1 MINKLLIANRGEIAL
16 RILRAARELEIPT
29 VAAYSE
35 ADKDLMHVKMADE
48 SICIGPADSAQ
59 SYLNIP
65 AIISAM
71 ELSGADGVHPGYGF
85 LSENPDFAE
94 KIEKSGFDFVGPPAS
109 VIKMMGNKI
118 SAKEFALKAGLPIVP
133 GSTGPIDEEPH
144 KKAEELGYPII
155 IKAAA
160 GGGGRGMRIV
170 HSKDE
175 LEDAIE
181 LTQQESS
188 IAFGDSTVYME
199 KFLKNP
205 RHIEIQVLADR
216 HGNFLHLGDRDCS
229 LQRRHQKVIE
239 EAPAIGIKD
248 EKRQE
253 IYDQCIEACKQMNYV
268 SAGTFEFLYE
278 NDNFYFIEMNTR
290 IQVEHPV
297 TESVTGLD
305 LVKLQLGIARD
316 EELKVKQEDV
326 VLDGHAI
333 ECRINAEHPETFI
346 PSPGKIVEY
355 HAPGGIGVRMDSHL
369 YKDYV
374 DTPHYDSLIAKVI
387 CRANDREDA
396 RARLLRALD
405 EMYILGIDT
414 NLEMHRKLVTDPN
427 FIKGGVSINYL
438 ENLNKE
444 DSKDVE

>member
-16 RILRAARELEIPT
+16 RILRAAKELKIPT

-35 ADKDLMHVKMADE
+35 VDKDLMHVKMADE
-48 SICIGPADSAQ
+48 SICIGPADSSL

-94 KIEKSGFDFVGPPAS
+94 KVEKSGFDFVGPSAS
-109 VIKMMGNKI
+109 VIRMMGNKV
-118 SAKEFALKAGLPIVP
+118 SAKEFALDAGLPIVP
-133 GSTGPIDEEPH
+133 GSTGPIEEDTYE
-144 KKAEELGYPII
+144 KAEDLGYPII
-155 IKAAA
+155 IKAAS

-170 HSKDE
+170 NSKEE
-175 LEDAIE
+175 LESSIE
-181 LTQQESS
+181 LTQQESA

-199 KFLKNP
+199 KFLENP
-205 RHIEIQVLADR
+205 RHIEVQVLADK
-216 HGNFLHLGDRDCS
+216 HGNVLHLGDRDCS

-239 EAPAIGIKD
+239 EAPAININED
-248 EKRQE
+248 KRQE
-253 IYDQCIEACKQMNYV
+253 IYSKCIEACKKLNYV

-305 LVKLQLGIARD
+305 LVKLQLRIARE
-316 EELKVKQEDV
+316 EELKVKQEDIV
-326 VLDGHAI
+326 MKGHAI
-333 ECRINAEHPETFI
+333 ECRINAENSDTFI
-346 PSPGKIVEY
+346 PSPGKIIEY

-374 DTPHYDSLIAKVI
+374 VPPYYDSLIAKVI

-396 RARLLRALD
+396 RARLERALD
-405 EMYILGIDT
+405 EMYVLGIDT
-414 NLEMHRKLVTDPN
+414 NLDLHRKLVNDPN
-427 FIKGGVSINYL
+427 FIKGGISINYL
-438 ENLNKE
+438 ENINK
-444 DSKDVE
+444 DKG

>member
-16 RILRAARELEIPT
+16 RILRAAKELKIPT

-48 SICIGPADSAQ
+48 SICIGPADSSL

-94 KIEKSGFDFVGPPAS
+94 KVEKSGLGFVGPSAS
-109 VIKMMGNKI
+109 VIRMMGNKV
-118 SAKEFALKAGLPIVP
+118 SAKEFALDAGLPIVP
-133 GSTGPIDEEPH
+133 GSTGPIEEDMY

-155 IKAAA
+155 IKAAS

-170 HSKDE
+170 NSKEE
-175 LEDAIE
+175 LESSIE
-181 LTQQESS
+181 LTQQESA

-199 KFLKNP
+199 KFLENP
-205 RHIEIQVLADR
+205 RHIEVQVLADK
-216 HGNFLHLGDRDCS
+216 HGNVLHLGDRDCS

-239 EAPAIGIKD
+239 EAPAMNVN
-248 EKRQE
+248 EVKRQE
-253 IYDQCIEACKQMNYV
+253 IFDKCIEACKKLNYV

-278 NDNFYFIEMNTR
+278 NENFYFIEMNTR

-305 LVKLQLGIARD
+305 LVKLQLRIARD
-316 EELKVKQEDV
+316 EELKVKQEDIV
-326 VLDGHAI
+326 MKGHAI
-333 ECRINAEHPETFI
+333 ECRINAENSETFI
-346 PSPGKIVEY
+346 PSPGKIIEY

-374 DTPHYDSLIAKVI
+374 VPPYYDSLIAKVI

-396 RARLLRALD
+396 RARLVRALE
-405 EMYILGIDT
+405 EMYVLGIDT
-414 NLEMHRKLVTDPN
+414 NLDLHRKLVNDPN
-427 FIKGGVSINYL
+427 FIKGGISINYL
-438 ENLNKE
+438 ENINK
-444 DSKDVE
+444 DKG

>member
-16 RILRAARELEIPT
+16 RILRAAKELKIPT

-48 SICIGPADSAQ
+48 SICIGPADSSL

-94 KIEKSGFDFVGPPAS
+94 KVEKSGFDFVGPSAS
-109 VIKMMGNKI
+109 VIRMMGNKV
-118 SAKEFALKAGLPIVP
+118 SAKKFALDAGLPIVP
-133 GSTGPIDEEPH
+133 GSTGPIEEDTYE
-144 KKAEELGYPII
+144 KAEDLGYPII
-155 IKAAA
+155 IKAAS

-170 HSKDE
+170 NSKEE
-175 LEDAIE
+175 LESSIE
-181 LTQQESS
+181 LTQQESA

-199 KFLKNP
+199 KFLENP
-205 RHIEIQVLADR
+205 RHIEVQVLADK
-216 HGNFLHLGDRDCS
+216 HGNVLHLGDRDCS

-239 EAPAIGIKD
+239 EAPAININKD
-248 EKRQE
+248 KREE
-253 IYDQCIEACKQMNYV
+253 IYSKCIEACKKLNYV

-305 LVKLQLGIARD
+305 LVKLQLRIARE
-316 EELKVKQEDV
+316 EELKVKQEDIV
-326 VLDGHAI
+326 MKGHAI
-333 ECRINAEHPETFI
+333 ECRINAENSETFI
-346 PSPGKIVEY
+346 PSPGKIIEY

-374 DTPHYDSLIAKVI
+374 VPPYYDSLIAKVI

-396 RARLLRALD
+396 RARLERALD
-405 EMYILGIDT
+405 EMYVLGIDT
-414 NLEMHRKLVTDPN
+414 NLDLHRKLVNDPN
-427 FIKGGVSINYL
+427 FIKGGISINYL
-438 ENLNKE
+438 ENINK
-444 DSKDVE
+444 DKG

>member
-16 RILRAARELEIPT
+16 RILRAAKELKIPT

-48 SICIGPADSAQ
+48 SICIGPADSSL

-94 KIEKSGFDFVGPPAS
+94 KVEKSGFDFVGPSAS
-109 VIKMMGNKI
+109 VIRMMGNKV
-118 SAKEFALKAGLPIVP
+118 SAKEFALDAGLPIVP
-133 GSTGPIDEEPH
+133 GSTGPIEEDTY

-155 IKAAA
+155 IKAAS

-170 HSKDE
+170 NSKEE
-175 LEDAIE
+175 LESSIE
-181 LTQQESS
+181 LTQQESA

-199 KFLKNP
+199 KFLENP
-205 RHIEIQVLADR
+205 RHIEVQVLADK
-216 HGNFLHLGDRDCS
+216 HGNVLHLGDRDCS

-239 EAPAIGIKD
+239 EAPAININED
-248 EKRQE
+248 KRQE
-253 IYDQCIEACKQMNYV
+253 IYSKCIEACKKLNYV

-305 LVKLQLGIARD
+305 LVKLQLRIARE
-316 EELKVKQEDV
+316 EELKVKQEDIV
-326 VLDGHAI
+326 MKGHAI
-333 ECRINAEHPETFI
+333 ECRINAENSETFI
-346 PSPGKIVEY
+346 PSPGKIIEY

-374 DTPHYDSLIAKVI
+374 VPPYYDSLIAKVI

-396 RARLLRALD
+396 RARLERALD
-405 EMYILGIDT
+405 EMYVLGIDT
-414 NLEMHRKLVTDPN
+414 NLDLHRKLVNDPN
-427 FIKGGVSINYL
+427 FIKGGISINYL
-438 ENLNKE
+438 ENINK
-444 DSKDVE
+444 DKG

>member
-16 RILRAARELEIPT
+16 RILRAAKELKIPT

-48 SICIGPADSAQ
+48 SICIGPADSSL

-94 KIEKSGFDFVGPPAS
+94 KVEKSGFDFVGPSAS
-109 VIKMMGNKI
+109 VIRMMGNKV
-118 SAKEFALKAGLPIVP
+118 SAKEFALDAGLPIVP
-133 GSTGPIDEEPH
+133 GSTGPIEEDTY
-144 KKAEELGYPII
+144 KKAEDLGYPII
-155 IKAAA
+155 IKAAS

-170 HSKDE
+170 NSKEE
-175 LEDAIE
+175 LESSIE
-181 LTQQESS
+181 LTQQESA

-199 KFLKNP
+199 KFLENP
-205 RHIEIQVLADR
+205 RHIEVQVLADK
-216 HGNFLHLGDRDCS
+216 HGNVLHLGDRDCS

-239 EAPAIGIKD
+239 EAPAINID
-248 EKRQE
+248 EDKRQE
-253 IYDQCIEACKQMNYV
+253 IYSRCIEACKKLNYV

-305 LVKLQLGIARD
+305 LVKLQLRIARE
-316 EELKVKQEDV
+316 EELKVKQEDIV
-326 VLDGHAI
+326 MKGHAI
-333 ECRINAEHPETFI
+333 ECRINAENSETFI
-346 PSPGKIVEY
+346 PSPGKIIEY

-374 DTPHYDSLIAKVI
+374 VPPYYDSLIAKVI

-396 RARLLRALD
+396 RARLERALD
-405 EMYILGIDT
+405 EMYVLGIDT
-414 NLEMHRKLVTDPN
+414 NLDLHRKLVNDPN
-427 FIKGGVSINYL
+427 FIKGAISINYL
-438 ENLNKE
+438 ENINK
-444 DSKDVE
+444 DKG

>member
-16 RILRAARELEIPT
+16 RILRAAKELKIPT

-48 SICIGPADSAQ
+48 SICIGPADSSL

-94 KIEKSGFDFVGPPAS
+94 KVEKSGFDFVGPSAS
-109 VIKMMGNKI
+109 VIRMMGNKV
-118 SAKEFALKAGLPIVP
+118 SAKEFALDAGLPIVP
-133 GSTGPIDEEPH
+133 GSTGPIEEDTY
-144 KKAEELGYPII
+144 KKAKELGYPII
-155 IKAAA
+155 IKAAS

-170 HSKDE
+170 NSKEE
-175 LEDAIE
+175 LESSIE
-181 LTQQESS
+181 LTQQESA
-188 IAFGDSTVYME
+188 IAFGDSNVYME
-199 KFLKNP
+199 KFLENP
-205 RHIEIQVLADR
+205 RHIEVQVLADK
-216 HGNFLHLGDRDCS
+216 HGNVLHLGDRDCS

-239 EAPAIGIKD
+239 EAPAININED
-248 EKRQE
+248 KRQE
-253 IYDQCIEACKQMNYV
+253 IYSKCIEACKKLNYV

-305 LVKLQLGIARD
+305 LVKLQLRIARE
-316 EELKVKQEDV
+316 EELKVKQEDIV
-326 VLDGHAI
+326 MKGHAI
-333 ECRINAEHPETFI
+333 ECRINAENSETFI
-346 PSPGKIVEY
+346 PSPGKIIEY

-374 DTPHYDSLIAKVI
+374 VPPYYDSLIAKVI

-396 RARLLRALD
+396 RARLERALD
-405 EMYILGIDT
+405 EMYVLGIDT
-414 NLEMHRKLVTDPN
+414 NLDLHRKLVNDPN
-427 FIKGGVSINYL
+427 FIKGGISINYL
-438 ENLNKE
+438 ENLNK
-444 DSKDVE
+444 DKG